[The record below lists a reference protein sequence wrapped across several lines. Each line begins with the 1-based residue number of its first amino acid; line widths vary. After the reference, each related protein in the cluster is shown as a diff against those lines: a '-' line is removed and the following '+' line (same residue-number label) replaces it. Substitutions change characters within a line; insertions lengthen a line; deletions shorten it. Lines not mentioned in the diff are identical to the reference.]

1 MPHHSPPR
9 APYTGVVASREGWK
23 TVHEDDKPRWFRR
36 VVRREPPRRGSGSL
50 SWRPTELWAAVR
62 SHLGLQRDALERPID
77 SAAALTRFLDERAS
91 FIAQTSLYGYLQTRA
106 GMRYP
111 ELFDDD
117 AFVASINVAKWQ
129 LWLDCL
135 SDLAVY
141 AGGRIAE
148 HRPDETPRIGRAMAV
163 VVDQVLDRTGT
174 PSEAGQD
181 FVAHAGRV
189 RDRVARTDWLA
200 VGPGES
206 AFTQSPAGIVR
217 WAPVKDELKV
227 LDEEIVRNSVRFR
240 WQAVRRDFAEQLR
253 LAPLLQSLTDQSTS
267 SRPR

>member
-1 MPHHSPPR
+1 
-9 APYTGVVASREGWK
+9 
-23 TVHEDDKPRWFRR
+23 VHEDDKPRWFRR
-36 VVRREPPRRGSGSL
+36 VVRREPTRRRSGPL
-50 SWRPTELWAAVR
+50 AWRPAELWAALR
-62 SHLGLQRDALERPID
+62 AHLGLGRDALEGPID
-77 SAAALTRFLDERAS
+77 SAEALARFLDERAS
-91 FIAQTSLYGYLQTRA
+91 FLAQTSLYGYLQTRA

-141 AGGRIAE
+141 TGSRIAQ
-148 HRPDETPRIGRAMAV
+148 HRPDETPRIARAMEV
-163 VVDQVLDRTGT
+163 VVGEVLDRTGT
-174 PSEAGQD
+174 PREAGLD
-181 FVAHAGRV
+181 FVAHAQRV

-206 AFTQSPAGIVR
+206 AFTESPAGIVR
-217 WAPVKDELKV
+217 WAPVKEELKV

-253 LAPLLQSLTDQSTS
+253 LPPLLQSLTDQPTS
-267 SRPR
+267 SRPRW

>member
-1 MPHHSPPR
+1 MHQ
-9 APYTGVVASREGWK
+9 
-23 TVHEDDKPRWFRR
+23 DDKPRWFRR
-36 VVRREPPRRGSGSL
+36 VVRRDPPRRGPGPL
-50 SWRPTELWAAVR
+50 PWRPAQLWAAVR
-62 SHLGLQRDALERPID
+62 SHLGLRREALEGPID
-77 SAAALTRFLDERAS
+77 SAEALGRFIDERAS
-91 FIAQTSLYGYLQTRA
+91 FLAQTSLYGYLQTRA

-141 AGGRIAE
+141 ACSRIAQ
-148 HRPDETPRIGRAMAV
+148 HRPDETPRLASALTE
-163 VVDQVLDRTGT
+163 VVDEVLVHVGT
-174 PSEAGQD
+174 PPEAGPE
-181 FVAHAGRV
+181 FRAHAERV
-189 RDRVARTDWLA
+189 RARVARTDWLA
-200 VGPGES
+200 VGPDEA
-206 AFTQSPAGIVR
+206 AFTESPAGIVR

-240 WQAVRRDFAEQLR
+240 WQAVRRDFAAQLR
-253 LAPLLQSLTDQSTS
+253 LAPLVASLTQSTS

>member
-1 MPHHSPPR
+1 M
-9 APYTGVVASREGWK
+9 
-23 TVHEDDKPRWFRR
+23 
-36 VVRREPPRRGSGSL
+36 L
-50 SWRPTELWAAVR
+50 R
-62 SHLGLQRDALERPID
+62 SYLGLQREALEGPID
-77 SAAALTRFLDERAS
+77 SAESLGRFLDERAS
-91 FIAQTSLYGYLQTRA
+91 FLAQTSLYGYLQTRA

-141 AGGRIAE
+141 AGSRIAQ
-148 HRPDETPRIGRAMAV
+148 HRPDETPRLASALTE
-163 VVDQVLDRTGT
+163 VVDEVLVHVGT
-174 PSEAGQD
+174 PPEAGPE
-181 FVAHAGRV
+181 FRAHAERV
-189 RDRVARTDWLA
+189 RARVARTDWLA
-200 VGPGES
+200 VGPDEA
-206 AFTQSPAGIVR
+206 AFTESPAGIVR

-240 WQAVRRDFAEQLR
+240 WQAVRRDFAAQLR
-253 LAPLLQSLTDQSTS
+253 LAPLVASLTQSTS

>member
-1 MPHHSPPR
+1 MSD
-9 APYTGVVASREGWK
+9 
-23 TVHEDDKPRWFRR
+23 DDKPRWFRR
-36 VVRREPPRRGSGSL
+36 VVRREPPQRASVPAT
-50 SWRPTELWAAVR
+50 SWRPGELWAMLR
-62 SHLGLQRDALERPID
+62 SYLGLQREALEGPID
-77 SAAALTRFLDERAS
+77 SAESLGRFLDERAS
-91 FIAQTSLYGYLQTRA
+91 FLAQTSLYGYLQTRA

-141 AGGRIAE
+141 AGSRIAQ
-148 HRPDETPRIGRAMAV
+148 HRPDETPRLASALTE
-163 VVDQVLDRTGT
+163 VVDEVLVHVGT
-174 PSEAGQD
+174 PPEAGPE
-181 FVAHAGRV
+181 FRAHAERV
-189 RDRVARTDWLA
+189 RARVARTDWLA
-200 VGPGES
+200 VGPDEA
-206 AFTQSPAGIVR
+206 AFTESPAGIVR

-240 WQAVRRDFAEQLR
+240 WQAVRRDFAAQLR
-253 LAPLLQSLTDQSTS
+253 LAPLVASLTQSTS

>member
-1 MPHHSPPR
+1 MHR
-9 APYTGVVASREGWK
+9 
-23 TVHEDDKPRWFRR
+23 DDKPRWFRR
-36 VVRREPPRRGSGSL
+36 VGRREPPQRGSGSPP
-50 SWRPTELWAAVR
+50 WRPAELWAALR
-62 SHLGLQRDALERPID
+62 SHLGLQRDALAGPID
-77 SAAALTRFLDERAS
+77 SAEALGRFLDERAS
-91 FIAQTSLYGYLQTRA
+91 FLAQTSLYGYLQTRA

-117 AFVASINVAKWQ
+117 EFVASINVAKWQ

-141 AGGRIAE
+141 AGSRIAQ
-148 HRPDETPRIGRAMAV
+148 HRPDETPRIGHAMTV
-163 VVDQVLDRTGT
+163 VVAQVLDRTDT
-174 PSEAGQD
+174 PKEAGPE
-181 FVAHAGRV
+181 FAAHATRV

-200 VGPGES
+200 VGAGEA
-206 AFTQSPAGIVR
+206 AFTESPAGIVR

-240 WQAVRRDFAEQLR
+240 WQAVRRDFADQLR
-253 LAPLLQSLTDQSTS
+253 LPSLVQSLTTQSTS

>member
-1 MPHHSPPR
+1 M
-9 APYTGVVASREGWK
+9 
-23 TVHEDDKPRWFRR
+23 
-36 VVRREPPRRGSGSL
+36 L
-50 SWRPTELWAAVR
+50 R
-62 SHLGLQRDALERPID
+62 SYLGLQREALEGPID
-77 SAAALTRFLDERAS
+77 SAESLGRFLDERAS
-91 FIAQTSLYGYLQTRA
+91 FLAQTSLYGYLQTRA

-141 AGGRIAE
+141 AGSRIAQ
-148 HRPDETPRIGRAMAV
+148 HRPDETPRLASALTE
-163 VVDQVLDRTGT
+163 VVDEVLVRVGT
-174 PSEAGQD
+174 PAEAGPE
-181 FVAHAGRV
+181 FRAHAERV
-189 RDRVARTDWLA
+189 RARVARTDWLA
-200 VGPGES
+200 VGPDEA
-206 AFTQSPAGIVR
+206 AFTESPAGIVR

-240 WQAVRRDFAEQLR
+240 WQAVRRDFAAQLR
-253 LAPLLQSLTDQSTS
+253 LAPLVASLTQSTS

>member
-1 MPHHSPPR
+1 
-9 APYTGVVASREGWK
+9 
-23 TVHEDDKPRWFRR
+23 VHENDKPRWFRR
-36 VVRREPPRRGSGSL
+36 VVRREPSRRGAGSL
-50 SWRPTELWAAVR
+50 SWRPAELWAALR
-62 SHLGLQRDALERPID
+62 AHLGLRREALEGPID
-77 SAAALTRFLDERAS
+77 SSDALQRFLDERAS
-91 FIAQTSLYGYLQTRA
+91 FLAQTSLYGYLQTRA

-141 AGGRIAE
+141 TGTRIAQ
-148 HRPDETPRIGRAMAV
+148 HRPDETPRIARAMEV
-163 VVDQVLDRTGT
+163 VVGEVLDRTGIPT
-174 PSEAGQD
+174 EAGPE
-181 FVAHAGRV
+181 FSAHARRV
-189 RDRVARTDWLA
+189 RERVARTDWLA
-200 VGPGES
+200 VGPGEA
-206 AFTQSPAGIVR
+206 AFTESPVGIVR
-217 WAPVKDELKV
+217 WAPVKEELKV

-253 LAPLLQSLTDQSTS
+253 LPPLLQSLTAQSTS

>member
-1 MPHHSPPR
+1 MQQ
-9 APYTGVVASREGWK
+9 
-23 TVHEDDKPRWFRR
+23 DDKSRWFRR
-36 VVRREPPRRGSGSL
+36 VVRRDPPGREPGPL
-50 SWRPTELWAAVR
+50 PWRPAQLWAALR
-62 SHLGLQRDALERPID
+62 SHLGLRREALEGPID
-77 SAAALTRFLDERAS
+77 SAEALGRFLDERAS
-91 FIAQTSLYGYLQTRA
+91 FLAQTSLYGYLQTRA

-117 AFVASINVAKWQ
+117 EFVVSINVAKWQ

-141 AGGRIAE
+141 AGSRIAQ
-148 HRPDETPRIGRAMAV
+148 HRPDETPRIGHAMTV
-163 VVDQVLDRTGT
+163 VVDEVLDRTGT
-174 PSEAGQD
+174 PREAGPD
-181 FVAHAGRV
+181 FAPHAMRV

-200 VGPGES
+200 VGAGEA
-206 AFTQSPAGIVR
+206 AFTESPAGIVR

-240 WQAVRRDFAEQLR
+240 WQAVRRDFASQMR
-253 LAPLLQSLTDQSTS
+253 LQALVQSLTAQSTS